1 MREGM
6 RKAQVIAACLAAF
19 LLLGPAFPALAE
31 ESLGIALEGFAYP
44 YPVHMFVIQGDCE
57 RLSMAYMDVPPEG
70 AVLQFLHDGR

>member
-44 YPVHMFVIQGDCE
+44 YPVHMFVI
-57 RLSMAYMDVPPEG
+57 
-70 AVLQFLHDGR
+70 